1 MTEGM
6 LHREEIEEYIADAD
20 LDYIDEG
27 SINEA
32 IGQLNVGV
40 DETIVYNSLL
50 ELNNENRCESLAAAD
65 YEDRAHGRD

>member
-40 DETIVYNSLL
+40 DELVVYNSLFQQN
-50 ELNNENRCESLAAAD
+50 EENRSESLAAAD